1 MYCPTSERQIRL
13 LERSDVFGLIALS
26 AGHYVE
32 LDGLTLFEVLES
44 VAGNTGVVNENI
56 CAAFAGD
63 EAVALFGVEK
73 FDGAL
78 CHFILLSITTDSP
91 P

>member
-1 MYCPTSERQIRL
+1 MSL
-13 LERSDVFGLIALS
+13 LERPNVFGLVALA
-26 AGHYVE
+26 AGHDVE
-32 LDGLTLFEVLES
+32 LDGLTLFEVLEP
-44 VAGNTGVVNENI
+44 VAGDTGVVNENI